1 MPTPEIARQ
10 VAQSLRDELS
20 MDMSAEEVTTHI
32 EGHLLDRKVVMAS
45 VLQDLLSLAR
55 TTRDRCV
62 ATDEETGSTNID
74 TKIVASYL
82 KTVDTIA
89 GVYRSGVADKV

>member
-1 MPTPEIARQ
+1 VPIHEIARQ
-10 VAQSLRDELS
+10 VALSLRGELHMTVGEDEV
-20 MDMSAEEVTTHI
+20 ATHI
-32 EGHLLDRKVVMAS
+32 ESHLLDRKVVMAG

-55 TTRDRCV
+55 TTRDRCI
-62 ATDEETGSTNID
+62 ATDGETGDPVID

-89 GVYRSGVADKV
+89 GVYRSGAADKV